1 MSGAPAKFGLGDGDD
16 GTQFLTARFFRDSG
30 LLWKV
35 NHDILHPLG
44 LALAVGT
51 GGDDGE
57 DDEMAALFRVFVAE
71 DGVWEFT
78 PEDNARKSNDWEAFV
93 QMVADG
99 LINLEPPGE
108 NYGQTPTGGPS

>member
-1 MSGAPAKFGLGDGDD
+1 MSGVPAKFGLGDGDD

-57 DDEMAALFRVFVAE
+57 DDSMAAVFRAFVAE
-71 DGVWEFT
+71 DGAWEYA
-78 PEDNARKSNDWEAFV
+78 PEDNERKSADWDAFV
-93 QMVADG
+93 QMFKAG
-99 LINLEPPGE
+99 LIDMTPPAANE
-108 NYGQTPTGGPS
+108 